1 MVSSISWSFS
11 FRWKL
16 QLQQQLGKYEL
27 DMGRNG
33 ESNVAQEQVSEG
45 SVESPGP
52 DSVEIQL
59 VWSNL
64 H

>member
-16 QLQQQLGKYEL
+16 QLQWQLGKYEL

-52 DSVEIQL
+52 DNVEI
-59 VWSNL
+59 
-64 H
+64 